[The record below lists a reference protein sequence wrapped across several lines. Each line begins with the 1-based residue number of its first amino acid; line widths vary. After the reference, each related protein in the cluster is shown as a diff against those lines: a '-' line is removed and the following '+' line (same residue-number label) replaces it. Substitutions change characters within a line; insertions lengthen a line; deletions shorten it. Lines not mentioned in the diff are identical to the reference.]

1 MPVPTPVAQVA
12 RGFAMGSADI
22 VPGVSGGTVALVLGI
37 YERLVRNIHTGAQA
51 LRAIVTG
58 DVGGFRTRLGEI
70 EWVWL
75 ISLLTGVLL
84 AIAALSS
91 VLEELLHEYPIR
103 MAALFFGLVLG
114 SLTIAWRM
122 IRSVGGREL
131 ATIAGVAIVL
141 FLVLGLKSDTEVAEG
156 TAEIVNEPWW
166 VFFLSGALAICA
178 MILPGISGSFILVLI
193 GMYTEV
199 LGAINDRDVAALGS
213 LALGCIVGLALFSSV
228 LTWALDRHHDLVIAA
243 MVGLMLGSLRVLWP
257 WPGGTNTT
265 DLAAPSGD
273 VAVPVLLALGGAA
286 VVLVVELVAVRT
298 DHDPVHIAD
307 DVPA

>member
-1 MPVPTPVAQVA
+1 
-12 RGFAMGSADI
+12 MGTADI

-51 LRAIVTG
+51 LRALVTG
-58 DVGGFRTRLGEI
+58 HVDVFRSTLREV

-75 ISLLTGVLL
+75 ISLLGGILL

-91 VLEELLHEYPIR
+91 VLEGLLHDHPIR
-103 MAALFFGLVLG
+103 MSALFFGLVVG

-122 IRSVGGREL
+122 IHSVGARE
-131 ATIAGVAIVL
+131 IGVIVVVAVVL

-156 TAEIVNEPWW
+156 TAEIVTEPWW

-178 MILPGISGSFILVLI
+178 MILPGISESFILVLI

-199 LGAINDRDVAALGS
+199 LGAINDRVGLNFNS
-213 LALGCIVGLALFSSV
+213 LAAGCVVGLALFSSV
-228 LTWALDRHHDLVIAA
+228 LTWALDHHHDLVIAA

-273 VAVPVLLALGGAA
+273 VVVPVLLALVGTA
-286 VVLVVELVAVRT
+286 VVVAVELVAVPT
-298 DHDPVHIAD
+298 DHDPVRIAD
-307 DVPA
+307 DVAA